1 MLEISL
7 ANRIADSASQ
17 DQILSFL
24 CSNIWKLESRSG
36 EMRVVGKEPFL
47 VVRSGVFEI
56 LVGLV
61 EIRVAIDNSASKDQT
76 RCFNLELQNG

>member
-7 ANRIADSASQ
+7 ANIIADSASQ
-17 DQILSFL
+17 DQIRSFVR
-24 CSNIWKLESRSG
+24 SIIWKLESRSG

-47 VVRSGVFEI
+47 VVRSGVLEI

-61 EIRVAIDNSASKDQT
+61 EIRVAIDNSVSKDQT